1 MHQDIRCTP
10 TSLKVTDELL
20 EHVSA
25 QGIVLAFDKRKD
37 HRWISD
43 INDFEIQ
50 VGWKSLKSFE
60 DLNEPLTDLAKQ
72 ICVLVDSYAQQS
84 DGQRLQD
91 SWQTVSARCA
101 AGTTLTLRK
110 EAMTSNCIGA
120 RSSAG
125 RQPR

>member
-91 SWQTVSARCA
+91 SWQTLQSGQQQQQFRPI
-101 AGTTLTLRK
+101 
-110 EAMTSNCIGA
+110 TSSTCDTRTSQQGA
-120 RSSAG
+120 RPA
-125 RQPR
+125 RR